1 MAPTPW
7 WTRGTPSSV
16 WEPGKH
22 TPIYAFPRQ
31 DVRLDASADLAAATR
46 EFDDPD
52 LDGYVTLAWDA
63 LEHWYE
69 EDEEVFVHPRDPFV
83 RVDALRSSRHIRV
96 ERDGQVLAE
105 SDAPI
110 LVFETGAPT
119 RYYLPEDDV
128 DASLLDPERPG
139 DRMPVQ
145 GVRHLPRRHGRGPAP
160 SEPVLVLPHP
170 LREAREVAGYLG
182 ALQRAG
188 GPDRRRRAAGSPGR
202 AARPQARQAD
212 RRARAM
218 SLTGG
223 PFPGRSASFLG
234 EWGVSH
240 GGWSSR
246 WRRADASPGRPR
258 RTGSRRPRASA

>member
-1 MAPTPW
+1 MAAPHPSPPFDELTYYPTARW
-7 WTRGTPSSV
+7 IRGMRGADTVVDTRHAVLV

-22 TPIYAFPRQ
+22 TPVYAFPRQ

-83 RVDALRSSRHIRV
+83 RVDPLRSSRRIRV

-105 SDAPI
+105 SNAPI

-128 DASLLDPERPG
+128 DASRLTESDLETGCPYKGFATYRDV
-139 DRMPVQ
+139 MV
-145 GVRHLPRRHGRGPAP
+145 GVRRHPNLFW
-160 SEPVLVLPHP
+160 SYQHP
-170 LREAREVAGYLG
+170 LREAREVAGYLAPYSERVDLIVDG
-182 ALQRAG
+182 ELQDRPAG
-188 GPDRRRRAAGSPGR
+188 PLGRRRVEAEL
-202 AARPQARQAD
+202 AR
-212 RRARAM
+212 
-218 SLTGG
+218 
-223 PFPGRSASFLG
+223 
-234 EWGVSH
+234 
-240 GGWSSR
+240 
-246 WRRADASPGRPR
+246 
-258 RTGSRRPRASA
+258 